1 MFISLLSGCTD
12 VFESIAGIIS
22 EITAAK
28 VKRERNPIFMK
39 VCIVGRGSDIHHM
52 THDQPPLHSG
62 L

>member
-1 MFISLLSGCTD
+1 MFISLLSGCTE

-28 VKRERNPIFMK
+28 VKRGRN
-39 VCIVGRGSDIHHM
+39 
-52 THDQPPLHSG
+52 LHF